1 MYNLFVACDQ
11 LYYQDWCITFLKTL
25 RHHVPWLKLHC
36 HLVNADSVEKLP
48 YVDYTHEHVEYVN
61 DDQKLG
67 YLQAVRFLAV
77 ANKFKNNERV
87 IVLDCDSLCVRP
99 FSPEEFAKLF
109 EQQYVLRNTKID
121 RRWMAGFVTFKD
133 NHFRQAYAEKLLE
146 KPINEWLPGWD
157 QDVMKEICETYH
169 FVELSKDWIT
179 VGKHNGR
186 SAFFTSKGSQKF
198 KEKYLER
205 YRYFVERDL
214 NANIIP
220 VG

>member
-1 MYNLFVACDQ
+1 
-11 LYYQDWCITFLKTL
+11 
-25 RHHVPWLKLHC
+25 
-36 HLVNADSVEKLP
+36 
-48 YVDYTHEHVEYVN
+48 VDYTHEQVEYVSPE
-61 DDQKLG
+61 QKLG

-77 ANKFKNNERV
+77 ADKFKNNERV

-99 FSPEEFAKLF
+99 FTPEEFAALF
-109 EQQYVLRNTKID
+109 EQQYVLRHTKID

-133 NHFRQAYAEKLLE
+133 NHFRQAYAARLRE
-146 KPINEWLPGWD
+146 KPINEWLDGWD
-157 QDVMKEICETYH
+157 QDVMKEICEEFQ

-220 VG
+220 LR

>member
-1 MYNLFVACDQ
+1 MYNLLVACDQ
-11 LYYQDWCITFLKTL
+11 VYYQDWCITFLKTL
-25 RHHVPWLKLHC
+25 HLHVPWLKLHC
-36 HLVNADSVEKLP
+36 HLVNADTVQKLP
-48 YVDYTHEHVEYVN
+48 YVDYTHEQVEYIN

-77 ANKFKNNERV
+77 ADKFKNNERV

-99 FSPEEFAKLF
+99 FTPEEFATLF
-109 EQQYVLRNTKID
+109 EQQYVLRHTKID

-133 NHFRQAYAEKLLE
+133 NHFRQAYAARLRA
-146 KPINEWLPGWD
+146 KPVAEWLPGWD
-157 QDVMKEICETYH
+157 QDVMKEICEEYN

-198 KEKYLER
+198 KEKYLAR

-220 VG
+220 VR